1 MITSMRSVVVLPG
14 IRILEGSAKLHV
26 LVERS
31 IVGGILSKRRVY
43 GLVGKVLM
51 VLSKAKLM
59 LFLDF

>member
-1 MITSMRSVVVLPG
+1 MVLPG